1 MTLFTFVKISC
12 IAVVAIYLLS
22 VNLFQKNSKR
32 TGQRPEPS
40 RYSFFPKENDGLS
53 DEEFQKNTDS

>member
-12 IAVVAIYLLS
+12 VVVVAIYLLS

-32 TGQRPEPS
+32 TEQRPEPS
-40 RYSFFPKENDGLS
+40 RYTFFPKEKNGLS
-53 DEEFQKNTDS
+53 DEEFQKKIGA